1 MKIGWV
7 KGNILRG
14 QALTQE
20 RRMMGKC
27 DSSTKSKNDTL
38 AE

>member
-7 KGNILRG
+7 KGNTLRG
-14 QALTQE
+14 QALAE
-20 RRMMGKC
+20 VRRMMGKC
-27 DSSTKSKNDTL
+27 DSSTKSKNDIL